1 MSEMTHIEELENWI
15 EELEGEPQYFEGL
28 KDGEDPVKLPKNPTT
43 EQLVKALSETR
54 TVVALAL
61 TEVHAELEA
70 LHKDMDKLRNHRH
83 DFSKTFSG
91 RAEF

>member
-1 MSEMTHIEELENWI
+1 MTNIEELKGWI
-15 EELEGEPQYFEGL
+15 KELESEPQYFEGL
-28 KDGEDPVKLPKNPTT
+28 KDGEDPIKLPKNPTS

-54 TVVALAL
+54 TVIALAL
-61 TEVHAELEA
+61 ADAHAELEA

>member
-1 MSEMTHIEELENWI
+1 MTNVDELKGWIKELER
-15 EELEGEPQYFEGL
+15 EPQYFEGI
-28 KDGEDPVKLPKNPTT
+28 KDGEDPIPLRKSPTA
-43 EQLVKALSETR
+43 EELVKALSETR

-61 TEVHAELEA
+61 ENARAELDS